1 MTAGTLFSEL
11 GTETSKTNDS
21 ENPMIAIIN
30 EFQRLCTCSTTS
42 LLLRALRSIIG
53 NWLARLV
60 CLLVGFWRRN
70 VRDKTINT
78 QARWRLA
85 LLGMSDL
92 NQNSVK
98 DPQAECWVMRY
109 QPTDWVRTPSLLF
122 SQHAKIHFQKML
134 TGRYMVAC
142 LLGTISQGKIQNLI
156 LLTSRS

>member
-1 MTAGTLFSEL
+1 MLMTAETLFSEL

-78 QARWRLA
+78 
-85 LLGMSDL
+85 
-92 NQNSVK
+92 
-98 DPQAECWVMRY
+98 
-109 QPTDWVRTPSLLF
+109 
-122 SQHAKIHFQKML
+122 
-134 TGRYMVAC
+134 
-142 LLGTISQGKIQNLI
+142 
-156 LLTSRS
+156 